1 MTVKVYEKTHKPH
14 SDIPTAPL
22 HHLVSVLILIRFQD
36 ETNSGRVA
44 AWQDHAGLIQ
54 SSFSGRK

>member
-1 MTVKVYEKTHKPH
+1 MKQTNLKF
-14 SDIPTAPL
+14 TALALLPVAML
-22 HHLVSVLILIRFQD
+22 ALILIRFQD